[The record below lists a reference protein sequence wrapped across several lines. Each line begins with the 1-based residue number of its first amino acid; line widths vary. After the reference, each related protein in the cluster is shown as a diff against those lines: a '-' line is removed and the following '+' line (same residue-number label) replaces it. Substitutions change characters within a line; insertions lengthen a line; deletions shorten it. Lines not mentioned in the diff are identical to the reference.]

1 MSKTPKTLS
10 FSEVNC
16 LHCHFLHTPY
26 NGYMIFNFV
35 PLELGSGIS
44 LTQNSTYTTANRNSR
59 PPPTIW
65 LHVLSLYNGCD
76 FNEE

>member
-16 LHCHFLHTPY
+16 LYCHFLHTPY

-35 PLELGSGIS
+35 LLELGSGIS
-44 LTQNSTYTTANRNSR
+44 LTQNSMYTTANRNSCS
-59 PPPTIW
+59 PPTI
-65 LHVLSLYNGCD
+65 
-76 FNEE
+76 